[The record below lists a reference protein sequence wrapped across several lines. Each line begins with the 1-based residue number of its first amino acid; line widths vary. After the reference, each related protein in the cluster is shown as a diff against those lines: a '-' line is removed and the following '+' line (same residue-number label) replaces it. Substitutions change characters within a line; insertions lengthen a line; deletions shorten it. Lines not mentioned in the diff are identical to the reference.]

1 MELIVTPNLA
11 LDRILNV
18 ETLAVGAVQR
28 ATAPIVRAG
37 GKGVNIARAMIAA
50 GASPLV
56 LGMLGGVAGENIA
69 AEMEAEGLAL
79 EPVEIAGENRT
90 CFIINSRL
98 DGRETV
104 INEPGPNVKPV
115 EFVNFVNKYSL
126 LLADADLVICSG
138 SLPPGVEADA
148 YRTMIDMANREG
160 KRCLLD
166 VAGEVLRASID
177 ASPYIAKVNHREA
190 GELLRLSIESVSD
203 ARFACERM
211 CALGARNAVV
221 TLGAEGA
228 VGLFHGRCW
237 YVKGPRVERA
247 HAVGSGDAFLAGLA
261 LAMRRGYAPKEML
274 RYAAAFGTG
283 SARTGISRFSM
294 EEVESVLRETTVE
307 RVK

>member
-18 ETLAVGAVQR
+18 ETLAVGAVHR

-56 LGMLGGVAGENIA
+56 LGMLGGVAGEDIA

-79 EPVEIAGENRT
+79 KPVEIAGENRT
-90 CFIINSRL
+90 CFIINSQL

-104 INEPGPNVKPV
+104 INEPGPNVKPE
-115 EFVNFVNKYSL
+115 EFVNLVNKYSL
-126 LLADADLVICSG
+126 LLADADPVICSG

-148 YRTMIDMANREG
+148 YRTVIEMANGEG

-166 VAGEVLRASID
+166 IAGEALRAAID
-177 ASPYIAKVNHREA
+177 ASPYIVKVNHREA
-190 GELLRLSIESVSD
+190 GELLRFSIESASD
-203 ARFACERM
+203 AKFACEQMR
-211 CALGARNAVV
+211 ALGAGNAVV

-228 VGLFHGRCW
+228 VGLLDGRCW
-237 YVKGPRVERA
+237 HVKGPRVERA

-261 LAMRRGYAPKEML
+261 FAMHRGYAPEEIL

-283 SARTGISRFSM
+283 SARTGISKFSM
-294 EEVESVLRETTVE
+294 EEVEAVLAEIASIE
-307 RVK
+307 LI